1 MAKNRAELRDGLKAE
16 WVTVGKSR
24 LLLASDTFK
33 INLLLQPDPD
43 SCRDIIG
50 THGMTVQMRLPVL
63 IHRREAPMPG

>member
-1 MAKNRAELRDGLKAE
+1 
-16 WVTVGKSR
+16 
-24 LLLASDTFK
+24 
-33 INLLLQPDPD
+33 LLQPDPD